1 MRGRR
6 SYNRSISCKKPRQ
19 PPRIKGATKGRATI
33 PVGSFATGAVGPKP
47 ATLSPEAQ
55 EILKNGVGYRTESAY
70 GEGYRDAKAVIEHEI
85 KELGNTT
92 EKPNAARALGLPANA
107 NLKQIW
113 DEIDRRFGKDAK
125 VLWLATR
132 EGVKYYLDSENE
144 DLPDEYRKGGDESVD
159 QYTVPPDALL
169 LTDLGYDGQLFLMT
183 NRDFQQME
191 NSATSVPVK

>member
-125 VLWLATR
+125 VLWLATK
-132 EGVKYYLDSENE
+132 EGVKYYLDNE
-144 DLPDEYRKGGDESVD
+144 GEGDDGDWSVD
-159 QYTVPPDALL
+159 KFTIPPGALL
-169 LTDLGYDGQLFLMT
+169 LTDLGYDGQLFLM
-183 NRDFQQME
+183 NAKDYSE
-191 NSATSVPVK
+191 VEKSATSVPVK

>member
-6 SYNRSISCKKPRQ
+6 SYNRSISGKKPRQ
-19 PPRIKGATKGRATI
+19 PPRIKGATKGRATV
-33 PVGSFATGAVGPKP
+33 PVGSFPTGAVGPKP

-132 EGVKYYLDSENE
+132 EGVKYYLDSSNE
-144 DLPDEYRKGGDESVD
+144 DLPDRPNEEDESVD

-183 NRDFQQME
+183 AKDYDEME
-191 NSATSVPVK
+191 KSATSVPVK